1 MKFKNIL
8 KILYNTPAPL
18 KNIHPKI
25 KKKFYFG
32 ADKKRKI
39 AKRKKKKEIKIEVI
53 FTVAQ
58 SPFAFCTNCGSF
70 ERRFSQIKLRL
81 IYF

>member
-39 AKRKKKKEIKIEVI
+39 AKRKKKKKSKLKLFSQLHNLRLHFVP
-53 FTVAQ
+53 TVAHL
-58 SPFAFCTNCGSF
+58 SGDSV
-70 ERRFSQIKLRL
+70 R
-81 IYF
+81 